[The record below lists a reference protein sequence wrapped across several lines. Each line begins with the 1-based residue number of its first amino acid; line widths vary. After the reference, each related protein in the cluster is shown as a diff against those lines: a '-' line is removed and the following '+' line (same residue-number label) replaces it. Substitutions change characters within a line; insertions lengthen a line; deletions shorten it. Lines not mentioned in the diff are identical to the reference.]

1 MLYYKIEPLKALK
14 EKGYS
19 TYKLSKEQLLS
30 VGTIQKLREQKPIGW
45 ENLNKLCDLLNCQ
58 PGDIL
63 AYIPDD
69 NMHQN

>member
-1 MLYYKIEPLKALK
+1 MLYYKIKPLEALK

-19 TYKLSKEQLLS
+19 TYKLSKKQLLS

-45 ENLNKLCDLLNCQ
+45 ENLNKLCELLNCQ

-63 AYIPDD
+63 E
-69 NMHQN
+69 